1 MVEKEAEYF
10 DRIRLKDARERANV
24 SSKSARNL
32 PTNNPVSM
40 ESESL

>member
-10 DRIRLKDARERANV
+10 DKIRLKDVRERANV

-32 PTNNPVSM
+32 PTNNPVSI
-40 ESESL
+40 ESEKL